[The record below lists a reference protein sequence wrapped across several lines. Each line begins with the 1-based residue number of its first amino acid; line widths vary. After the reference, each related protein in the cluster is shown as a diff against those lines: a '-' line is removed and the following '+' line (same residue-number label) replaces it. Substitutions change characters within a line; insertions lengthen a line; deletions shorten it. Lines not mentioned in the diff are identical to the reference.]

1 MDILFII
8 IWIILIILWKILS
21 GKYIWLLEQEIDLDL
36 RRWENFID
44 KEKRDLIFKVWIYF
58 WISGIY
64 YKVWVIFVFLWIIL
78 IFL

>member
-36 RRWENFID
+36 KKWENFID
-44 KEKRDLIFKVWIYF
+44 KEKRELIFKAWIYF

>member
-36 RRWENFID
+36 KKWENFID
-44 KEKRDLIFKVWIYF
+44 KEKESLFLKLESIFEFQEFIIKYELYLYF
-58 WISGIY
+58 YELS
-64 YKVWVIFVFLWIIL
+64 
-78 IFL
+78 